1 MSHPIDILTI
11 PESTY
16 SPMDGSYLRITI
28 CNQHSQ
34 YSYPLYHIVYNHHV
48 YIYIYVHTYSYIHTY
63 MFMFVYIYVY
73 IYIYIRSISQ
83 NSDICDRN

>member
-1 MSHPIDILTI
+1 MSHPIDILKI

-48 YIYIYVHTYSYIHTY
+48 YIYVHTYSYIHIY
-63 MFMFVYIYVY
+63 MFMFVYIYLYLYTQY
-73 IYIYIRSISQ
+73 IPK
-83 NSDICDRN
+83 

>member
-16 SPMDGSYLRITI
+16 CPMDGSYLRITI

-34 YSYPLYHIVYNHHV
+34 YSYPLYHIVYNHHIYIYILCT
-48 YIYIYVHTYSYIHTY
+48 YIYIYNIIDYIL
-63 MFMFVYIYVY
+63 
-73 IYIYIRSISQ
+73 
-83 NSDICDRN
+83 